1 MNRISYMVAV
11 PADEAET
18 ACFTILAERLA
29 RVEGVTVFGTKTE
42 EGALSFELSYD
53 GALYCGSLYPAD
65 IELPELFRAQHL
77 FPDVDIA
84 AIEAC
89 RTGLGM
95 ELEFTDNA
103 LASYH
108 LQLKLFRALLSA
120 GFLAVIDFSA
130 EKVLSGSWAA
140 LAADSHVPPAPR
152 YLYTVQ
158 AVLGEDG
165 QVWLH
170 SHGLNRCNV
179 PELEVLGSTRE
190 NYEQHYYVI
199 ETMANRLLER
209 GEPLAPGEPLFLARL
224 SEEAVLVTTL
234 LPWEEAV
241 HLYDEDILG
250 GGDDRQDGHNE
261 DTSCIFTYPS
271 EEDLEKRQICPLTV
285 YDKLLSENPV
295 YMISTAET
303 ERMKALAQERIAY
316 VKRMAGCEGVK
327 ILVKLGLLVDEEYNS
342 DGSEREH
349 IWFELKAI
357 SDLKVTAE
365 LTQEPYYIAGLHTGD
380 VGEYSLDMITDWI
393 IFMPEMRITPD
404 DVYLLAPQFSCGIQS

>member
-1 MNRISYMVAV
+1 MGAEPDDNPDV
-11 PADEAET
+11 PNIPT
-18 ACFTILAERLA
+18 
-29 RVEGVTVFGTKTE
+29 G
-42 EGALSFELSYD
+42 D
-53 GALYCGSLYPAD
+53 GA
-65 IELPELFRAQHL
+65 
-77 FPDVDIA
+77 
-84 AIEAC
+84 
-89 RTGLGM
+89 
-95 ELEFTDNA
+95 
-103 LASYH
+103 
-108 LQLKLFRALLSA
+108 
-120 GFLAVIDFSA
+120 
-130 EKVLSGSWAA
+130 SWAA

-250 GGDDRQDGHNE
+250 GRDDRQDGHNE

-303 ERMKALAQERIAY
+303 ERMTPEMWRQRCPFSCSKELKNSA
-316 VKRMAGCEGVK
+316 
-327 ILVKLGLLVDEEYNS
+327 GLLV
-342 DGSEREH
+342 R
-349 IWFELKAI
+349 AI
-357 SDLKVTAE
+357 T
-365 LTQEPYYIAGLHTGD
+365 
-380 VGEYSLDMITDWI
+380 ITVA
-393 IFMPEMRITPD
+393 RRR
-404 DVYLLAPQFSCGIQS
+404 